1 MNPQSLTTLTTEPM
15 FALVLGRFL
24 SGDVDIATR
33 QPDGDYEFAD
43 GGLYQRNG
51 DKLGDWDAEFLSHAQ
66 LEERLLKLPSRE
78 T

>member
-1 MNPQSLTTLTTEPM
+1 MNSQSLTTPTIEPM

-24 SGDVDIATR
+24 PGDVEIATR
-33 QPDGDYEFAD
+33 QPDGDYEFED
-43 GGLYQRNG
+43 GSLYQRHG
-51 DKLGDWDAEFLSHAQ
+51 DKLSDWDVEFLSHAQ